1 MGHSGGPITG
11 DMNGPEVYAL
21 VFALA
26 PSKRDVNVIWA
37 GSDDGLIHVTRD
49 GGRNWTN
56 ITPRDMPEFGRVS
69 IIDASAFDAGTAY
82 AAVKKPLL
90 DDKAPYIFRTTDFGA
105 TWTRIV
111 NGIRADAY
119 VHTVRADHKRR
130 GVLYAGTQHGVYIS
144 YDDGANWYSLNLNLP
159 DVQISDL
166 IVEDEDLVIATHGR
180 GFYVLDDIGPLRQW
194 TAAMSQVNDVILFTP
209 PDAIRSGPGGGAN
222 VLYWVKRPLDSL
234 RIEIVDPLG
243 DVVSSFSGG
252 GGGGAAP
259 AGGRGGGRGGGGGA
273 GAAVAAGFQ
282 QVSWNL
288 QYPGAV
294 TFPGMILW
302 GASTA
307 GPLAA
312 PGTYQ
317 VRLTANGRTQT
328 QPLIVR
334 RNHLFRDVS
343 DEDLRAQFSLAIR
356 IRDKVSEANNA
367 VIRIREIKTQIGD
380 RLSKSRDARLRRS
393 ADTLSAR
400 LSVIEANI
408 YQVKNQSGQD
418 PLNYPIKINNRLA
431 SLLRV
436 VNTGDGRP
444 IGNAE
449 PILDGLVAE
458 LKVETDALAQVL
470 QRDLAAT
477 NAELRR
483 LRLEEIR

>member
-1 MGHSGGPITG
+1 M
-11 DMNGPEVYAL
+11 
-21 VFALA
+21 
-26 PSKRDVNVIWA
+26 
-37 GSDDGLIHVTRD
+37 
-49 GGRNWTN
+49 
-56 ITPRDMPEFGRVS
+56 
-69 IIDASAFDAGTAY
+69 
-82 AAVKKPLL
+82 
-90 DDKAPYIFRTTDFGA
+90 
-105 TWTRIV
+105 
-111 NGIRADAY
+111 
-119 VHTVRADHKRR
+119 
-130 GVLYAGTQHGVYIS
+130 S
-144 YDDGANWYSLNLNLP
+144 YDNGAMWHSLNLNLP

-194 TAAMSQVNDVILFTP
+194 TPAMSQASDVVLFTP
-209 PDAIRSGPGGGAN
+209 PDAIRSAPGGGASI
-222 VLYWVKRPLDSL
+222 LYWVKRQVDSL
-234 RIEIVDPLG
+234 RIEIVDPRG
-243 DVVSSFSGG
+243 EVVSSFT
-252 GGGGAAP
+252 GGGAPAP
-259 AGGRGGGRGGGGGA
+259 AVAGGRGGGRGGGGGGS
-273 GAAVAAGFQ
+273 GAPTAAGFQ

-312 PGTYQ
+312 PGSYQ

-328 QPLIVR
+328 QQLAVR
-334 RNHLFRDVS
+334 RNHLHRDLS
-343 DEDLRAQFSLAIR
+343 DDDLRAQFDLAIR

-367 VIRIREIKTQIGD
+367 VIRIREVKTQIAD
-380 RLSKSRDARLRRS
+380 RLGRSRDARLKRS

-449 PILDGLVAE
+449 PIFNDLVRE

-470 QRDLAAT
+470 QRDLPAV
-477 NAELRR
+477 NADLRR
-483 LRLEEIR
+483 VGLEEVR